1 MPHPCALIEEGMQG
15 FEACQVTK
23 MTYAADKVLGE
34 APLESVTTLK
44 EALVDNAPVI
54 TAHINAALSKVG
66 QWVEWTEDLAAEQA
80 PLLVK
85 EIIYWGIAEPGFG
98 VGLGLTFMLCLPI
111 TLLYLRHSK
120 TMPEGQECM
129 GAAIDAEG
137 SGFDVGM
144 AIVGGLFLPIIG
156 FIVVCAHLMDFL
168 KPIIAPRVFLIEYF
182 RALTG

>member
-80 PLLVK
+80 PLLVQ
-85 EIIYWGIAEPGFG
+85 EIIYWGIADAGFG
-98 VGLGLTFMLCLPI
+98 IGLGILFLLALPV
-111 TLLYLRHSK
+111 TLWYLSRSK
-120 TMPEGQECM
+120 TMPEGKKCM
-129 GAAIDAEG
+129 GAIFEGEG
-137 SGFDVGM
+137 SGFDSTY
-144 AIVGGLFLPIIG
+144 ALVGGIFLPLIG
-156 FIVVCAHLMDFL
+156 FIV
-168 KPIIAPRVFLIEYF
+168 
-182 RALTG
+182 